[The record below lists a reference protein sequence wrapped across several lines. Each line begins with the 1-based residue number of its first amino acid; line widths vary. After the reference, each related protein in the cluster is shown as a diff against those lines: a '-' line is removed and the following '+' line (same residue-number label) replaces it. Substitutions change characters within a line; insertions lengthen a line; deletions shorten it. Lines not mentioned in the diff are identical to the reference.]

1 MKLKCWS
8 KTEKTNSAPSGATET
23 IPIPRWDDA
32 ESRRPASGA
41 GQEWSRYGFERNCAS
56 VRRRGLALS
65 RKVEAALNSFYLKRA
80 ASGAYPGRAPGAR
93 IVCSESGA
101 DT

>member
-65 RKVEAALNSFYLKRA
+65 RKVEAALPPALT
-80 ASGAYPGRAPGAR
+80 PGGLLGLVSSAPNQALIQR
-93 IVCSESGA
+93 W
-101 DT
+101 